1 MSNCLLFC
9 VCSNNDVLTIVHSAD
24 FVFLAEMGIRH
35 SKASVDIS
43 TTPKVPEPSAVEVN
57 FKRFSLRFHSFLQG
71 ATVTGD
77 GDVAKGGDADAEVRS
92 DTNADVETKE
102 EPGHLKPELLDVKE
116 SKVASLRRNL
126 SFNKLKKIFSKG
138 DGEGANIETKEGV
151 DEAKGEVAPVEVGDA
166 PAKEEAEKE
175 TAIPEKSNAEGDTKA
190 TILKNSLIKMFSR
203 ESGDNETTS
212 TNKEGIEEQCPESAG
227 DGLKRE
233 ESLEEKVD
241 EVSRVTN
248 LKKRLSFKAIKS
260 RFTKEKKEEEVAPPE
275 GGNEGTGEK
284 AEVEEEVKSGE
295 DERKEDTKD
304 EALRDDTGMGP
315 PAEAPPG

>member
-9 VCSNNDVLTIVHSAD
+9 VCSNNDVLTIVPSAD

-166 PAKEEAEKE
+166 PAKEEAE
-175 TAIPEKSNAEGDTKA
+175 
-190 TILKNSLIKMFSR
+190 
-203 ESGDNETTS
+203 
-212 TNKEGIEEQCPESAG
+212 
-227 DGLKRE
+227 
-233 ESLEEKVD
+233 
-241 EVSRVTN
+241 
-248 LKKRLSFKAIKS
+248 
-260 RFTKEKKEEEVAPPE
+260 
-275 GGNEGTGEK
+275 
-284 AEVEEEVKSGE
+284 
-295 DERKEDTKD
+295 
-304 EALRDDTGMGP
+304 
-315 PAEAPPG
+315 PAEWQGSVCLTIATATSHVAC